1 MIKKYFALSLIT
13 ASLLAAGCSDDDDDD
28 GGATTDGMTTD
39 GTTTDG
45 TTTTGTT
52 TTGTTTDGMTTD
64 GETTD
69 GETTDG
75 ETTDGETTAGEGGE
89 TASVVDEN
97 APEAMADDTSS
108 YDVIAASPDHTILA
122 GLLVDANL
130 ANTLDAG
137 EFTIFAPTDTAFGE
151 FFTANGVTE
160 EALSADAGLE
170 GILTYHV
177 LAGSQDLA
185 TITTGVTNA
194 AGTDEP
200 FTLPVITAG
209 VENSL
214 TFETTADDASGGI
227 DVVDSIDARAG
238 LDEPLAGSSDTASG
252 LVYSIDTVLTAPA
265 DDVETGGETVGTTT
279 DGGTTDGPTTGGG
292 NAGPVQT
299 TLEGGDFETV
309 STILTDFLI
318 KLDAET
324 DPDPFTVLAISDA
337 GLAGATVVLDDIVA
351 NGAVGGVN
359 VGGLTAEELQA
370 AGTLTTRNMT
380 MYVIGGTDG
389 ENDLTIGGVD
399 ATLIGGTAS
408 QTYRLEGLPASQ

>member
-52 TTGTTTDGMTTD
+52 TTGTTTTGTTTTGTTTDGMTTD

-69 GETTDG
+69 G
-75 ETTDGETTAGEGGE
+75 AGGE
-89 TASVVDEN
+89 TATVVDED
-97 APEAMADDTSS
+97 APAAVADDTSA
-108 YDVIAASPDHTILA
+108 YDVIAASDEHTTLA
-122 GLLVDANL
+122 GLLEDADL

-137 EFTIFAPTDTAFGE
+137 EFTIFAPTDTAFEE
-151 FFTANGVTE
+151 FFTASGLTE
-160 EALSADAGLE
+160 ETLSADAGLE

-177 LAGSQDLA
+177 LAGSQDLT
-185 TITTGVTNA
+185 TISTGITD
-194 AGTDEP
+194 AGTDDS

-214 TFETTADDASGGI
+214 TFETTTTGASGGI

-238 LDEPLAGSSDTASG
+238 LADPLTGGSATPSG

-292 NAGPVQT
+292 VAGPVQT
-299 TLEGGDFETV
+299 ALEGGDFEAV
-309 STILTDFLI
+309 SAALDGFLI
-318 KLDAET
+318 KLDQET
-324 DPDPFTVLAISDA
+324 DNDPFTVLAVTDA
-337 GLAGATVVLDDIVA
+337 GLAGMAIVLDDITGSGA
-351 NGAVGGVN
+351 GNGGLSPEELQEAGSITLRNTVTYAVGG
-359 VGGLTAEELQA
+359 TA
-370 AGTLTTRNMT
+370 
-380 MYVIGGTDG
+380 G
-389 ENDLTIGGVD
+389 EDDLTIGGVP
-399 ATLIGGTAS
+399 ATLIGGNAS
-408 QTYRLEGLPASQ
+408 TTYRLEAFPTQ